1 MLLSG
6 ATNPEPPAR
15 LGRPLGTS
23 PYEDRCI
30 GCLLGCAAGDIL
42 GANVEFKSRAE
53 IQRLH
58 GQVRNFLDSDWRPLG
73 MFTDDTEMT
82 LALAVSLVECGALD
96 SRHCAATYAKFFQSE
111 PRRGYGPAISK
122 ILAMLAKGAD
132 CRSTGRA
139 VYPDG
144 SFGNGGP
151 MRIAPVGLAF
161 RHADDGVLREAVK
174 AALLCTHVHPDAV
187 DGAFIQAKAVAHLAR
202 SNAAPGIDVAA
213 FLSDLRSRATRA
225 VVGTKLDI
233 VMKAHARGWSDDEL
247 LASICTPNEYG
258 EQFQIHAAEAVAC
271 GLWAFACCHGEPEEC
286 VIRAVSLGGDTDTIA
301 TMAGALAGALHGSS
315 WLPRRWFEQM
325 ENQPDV
331 GRDHLIGVAQRLAE
345 LDLRSVLTLC

>member
-1 MLLSG
+1 
-6 ATNPEPPAR
+6 
-15 LGRPLGTS
+15 
-23 PYEDRCI
+23 
-30 GCLLGCAAGDIL
+30 
-42 GANVEFKSRAE
+42 
-53 IQRLH
+53 
-58 GQVRNFLDSDWRPLG
+58 
-73 MFTDDTEMT
+73 
-82 LALAVSLVECGALD
+82 
-96 SRHCAATYAKFFQSE
+96 
-111 PRRGYGPAISK
+111 
-122 ILAMLAKGAD
+122 
-132 CRSTGRA
+132 
-139 VYPDG
+139 
-144 SFGNGGP
+144 
-151 MRIAPVGLAF
+151 
-161 RHADDGVLREAVK
+161 
-174 AALLCTHVHPDAV
+174 
-187 DGAFIQAKAVAHLAR
+187 
-202 SNAAPGIDVAA
+202 
-213 FLSDLRSRATRA
+213 
-225 VVGTKLDI
+225 VGTKLDI